1 MRYMWAAVFFALLTV
16 SAANAAM
23 PQTIS
28 YQGYLKDGVS
38 GAPVSS
44 QVTLTFR
51 LYDSLQAASPVWLE
65 VLEVTPQNGIYSVQ
79 LGTNTPLESS
89 LLASTAL
96 YLGLQVGSN
105 PELTPRQQILSVPFA
120 MRAASAD
127 SVDPA
132 TIVIDASQIV
142 SGTLD
147 PGLLPANTAKL
158 DNAQTFSANQT
169 FQDQTLKLRNSAN
182 TFSTSLGASNATAAR
197 TVSLPDASGT
207 VITTGNLSGISGN
220 LPGITGVG
228 TITSG
233 SWNSSLGSNAVTTS
247 SIQDGAVTAAKFSG
261 TLPVVN
267 GGTGLATPG
276 NSGQVLTSNGTSLTW
291 ATPSSSG
298 GTVTSVAVSGGSTGL
313 STSGGPITGSGTI
326 TLAGVLGIGNGG
338 TGATNPT
345 TAVNYLLPSQSGN
358 SGKLLG
364 TNGATTS
371 WMSASP
377 GFGTNTNTAAAG
389 NAGVDCVTGQIMLF
403 AGNVVHGM
411 PADGRTLQIVQ
422 YQALYAVLGIRF
434 GGNGTTTFA
443 IPNLSSAAPNG
454 LTYAIC
460 DQGLFP
466 VRD

>member
-1 MRYMWAAVFFALLTV
+1 MKNMCAALLFVLLTV
-16 SAANAAM
+16 SASFAAV
-23 PQTIS
+23 PQTIN
-28 YQGYLKDGVS
+28 YQGYLKDTIS

-44 QVTLTFR
+44 QTTVTFR
-51 LYDSLQAASPVWLE
+51 LYNSLLAASPLWQEELS
-65 VLEVTPQNGIYSVQ
+65 VTPQNGVYSVL
-79 LGTNTPLESS
+79 LGSTTALDSS
-89 LLASTAL
+89 VFANPSL
-96 YLGLQVGSN
+96 YLGIQVGSD

-132 TIVIDASQIV
+132 TIVIDASQIG
-142 SGTLD
+142 SGTLE

-169 FQDQTLKLRNSAN
+169 FQDQTLKLRNSTN
-182 TFSTSLGASNATAAR
+182 SFSTTLHAGSATAAR
-197 TVSLPDASGT
+197 TVMLPDASGT
-207 VITTGNLSGISGN
+207 VITTGNLSGINGN
-220 LPGITGVG
+220 LPGITGTG

-233 SWNSSLGSNAVTTS
+233 NWNSSLGSNVVTTS
-247 SIQDGAVTAAKFSG
+247 SIQEGAVTAAKISG

-267 GGTGLATPG
+267 GGTGLTAPG
-276 NSGQVLTSNGTSLTW
+276 SSGQVLTSNGTSLTW
-291 ATPSSSG
+291 TTPSNGG

-326 TLAGVLGIGNGG
+326 TLSGVLGIGNGG

-345 TAVNYLLPSQSGN
+345 TAINYLLPSQSGN

-364 TNGATTS
+364 TNGATAS
-371 WMSASP
+371 WVSTLP

-389 NAGVDCVTGQIMLF
+389 NAGVDCVLGQIMLF

-422 YQALYAVLGIRF
+422 YQALYAVLGARF

-443 IPNLSSAAPNG
+443 IPNLSGIAPNG